1 MKIINRLLIGSLFSL
16 TATAAAKDQPE
27 LRGGALA
34 EDRPRVIVSTDVGG
48 SDPDD
53 FQSLVHLLLYADVLD
68 IEGLI
73 SSPPGRGR
81 EAHIREV
88 IDAYAEDYDR
98 DGPWHRRRCAPI
110 PHRPRW
116 LFHHSGGPQNPRS
129 PFQAAGPIPF
139 P

>member
-1 MKIINRLLIGSLFSL
+1 MKMINRLLIGSLFAL
-16 TATAAAKDQPE
+16 TATAVLVPTAAAEDQSE
-27 LRGGALA
+27 LQGGALA

-53 FQSLVHLLLYADVLD
+53 FQSLIHLLLYADVLD

-81 EAHIREV
+81 ETHIREV

-98 DGPWHRRRCAPI
+98 LAK
-110 PHRPRW
+110 
-116 LFHHSGGPQNPRS
+116 HSD
-129 PFQAAGPIPF
+129 
-139 P
+139 